1 MLSPVDG
8 DNMDAIIHFWDMDH
22 TVVGNDCDVSWKLF
36 LIEKGLAPETD
47 GQLIHEFYAQYRGD
61 ALDIIAF
68 NEFQLRELIGKTHE
82 ELEPLSREHFE
93 RVVRPRVY
101 PRAHA
106 MVKEQKGRGDI
117 ACMVTATNP
126 VVARPVAE
134 FFGFDEL
141 LCTELEI
148 REGRFTGKI
157 VGDYRVGAA
166 KIPLMTDACRRH
178 GVSMRDASYY
188 GDSSADIPVLEA
200 VGRPFAVNP
209 PLSLREHA
217 ARRGWSV
224 LEFSMKDTRF

>member
-1 MLSPVDG
+1 MANAL
-8 DNMDAIIHFWDMDH
+8 IHFWDMDH

-36 LIEKGLAPETD
+36 LIEKGLAPESD
-47 GQLIHEFYAQYRGD
+47 GQIIHEFYAQYRRD
-61 ALDIIAF
+61 ALDTIAY
-68 NEFQLRELIGKTHE
+68 NEFQLRDLIGKTYE

-93 RVVRPRVY
+93 HVVRQRVY
-101 PRAHA
+101 PRAYA
-106 MVKEQKGRGDI
+106 MVTEQRRRGDI

-148 REGRFTGKI
+148 RDGRYTGKI
-157 VGDYRVGAA
+157 IGDYRVGAA
-166 KIPLMTDACRRH
+166 KVPLMEEACRRH
-178 GVSMRDASYY
+178 GASLSEASYY

-209 PLSLREHA
+209 PPALREHA
-217 ARRGWSV
+217 ARRGWTI
-224 LEFSMKDTRF
+224 LEFSLKEKHP

>member
-1 MLSPVDG
+1 MA
-8 DNMDAIIHFWDMDH
+8 DALIHFWDMDH
-22 TVVGNDCDVSWKLF
+22 TVVGNDCDVSWKIF

-47 GQLIHEFYAQYRGD
+47 AQIIHEFYTQYRRD
-61 ALDIIAF
+61 SLDIAAY
-68 NEFQLRELIGKTHE
+68 NEFQLRDLIGKTPE
-82 ELEPLSREHFE
+82 ELAPLSREHFE

-106 MVKEQKGRGDI
+106 MVMEQRRCGDV

-126 VVARPVAE
+126 VIARPVAE

-141 LCTELEI
+141 LSTELEI
-148 REGRFTGKI
+148 RDGRFTGRI

-166 KIPLMTDACRRH
+166 KIPLMEDACRRR
-178 GVSMRDASYY
+178 GALMSDASYY

-209 PLSLREHA
+209 PPALREHA
-217 ARRGWSV
+217 SLRGWTI
-224 LEFSMKDTRF
+224 LEFSLREKRS